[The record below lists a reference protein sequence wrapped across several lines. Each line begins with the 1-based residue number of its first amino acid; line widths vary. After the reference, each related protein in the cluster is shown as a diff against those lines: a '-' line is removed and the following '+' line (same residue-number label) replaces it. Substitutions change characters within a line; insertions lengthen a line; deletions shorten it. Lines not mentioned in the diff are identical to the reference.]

1 MQSIDLESSDIRG
14 SYASAL
20 QAALTLDEVT
30 AAFMTVA
37 DALIGSDAFGVYR
50 FSSSVYEVASCHA
63 STSSHFLDAY
73 ERFGRADDPVLNFA
87 VNRKTP
93 IDSSR
98 LSSPSMWESSAARA
112 VLAIEGYCHSL
123 EAPVIVGGNV
133 FGTINFARRTDRSEF
148 TEDDLILAQFASE
161 QLGLAA
167 ERALRFEGIGRKA
180 NVLEDAFDRMPQ
192 AVFITDLESRIL
204 FQNRAASTLISSRQS
219 STGQSVSDAIA
230 DAMRVFRTEDKRVHT
245 RSVKSSAGQDL
256 ITKSFRLPD
265 SQNAAM
271 TLAYQ
276 ADREAAK
283 TLPVWNVLSRR
294 EQEIAELVARG
305 LTTKQIAGQA
315 FVSEN
320 TVKQHLKRIFAK
332 ADVHNRAELV
342 QLIWSHG
349 DKPER

>member
-1 MQSIDLESSDIRG
+1 MQSLNPESSDVRG
-14 SYASAL
+14 YYAGAL

-37 DALIGSDAFGVYR
+37 GELIGSDAFGVYR
-50 FSSSVYEVASCHA
+50 FTASAYEVASCHA

-73 ERFGRADDPVLNFA
+73 ERYGRADDPVLNSA
-87 VNRKTP
+87 VTRKAP

-98 LSSPSMWESSAARA
+98 LSSSSIWESSAARA

-123 EAPVIVGGNV
+123 EAPVIVKGKI

-148 TEDDLILAQFASE
+148 TEEDLILAQFASE

-180 NVLEDAFDRMPQ
+180 TVLEDAFDRMPQ
-192 AVFITDLESRIL
+192 AVFITDLGSRVL
-204 FQNRAASTLISSRQS
+204 FQNRAASNLISARQQ
-219 STGQSVSDAIA
+219 STGQSVSDAINE
-230 DAMRVFRTEDKRVHT
+230 AMRIFRVEDKRVHT
-245 RSVKSSAGQDL
+245 RSIKNADGEL
-256 ITKSFRLPD
+256 ITKSMRLPD
-265 SQNAAM
+265 SQDAAM

-276 ADREAAK
+276 ADRGAARS
-283 TLPVWNVLSRR
+283 LPVWNVLSRR
-294 EQEIAELVARG
+294 EQEIAELVAQG
-305 LTTKQIAGQA
+305 LTTKQIAVEA

-342 QLIWSHG
+342 QLIWAHG
-349 DKPER
+349 DKAEL